1 MKYRIL
7 FLLGLLWIGLAGCS
21 PRVQMVQSS
30 QSELVVL
37 DAANPVG
44 QTFVARYDGLQAI
57 QVYLSPGQAGDGA
70 LVLRLQSEPGA
81 EQDLAAVQ
89 MPLSQVTQARYYR
102 FDFQPRSGSN
112 QQYFYASLA
121 VEGEGSV
128 QVGASA
134 GSTYQ
139 DGALYQQG
147 APLDGQLSF
156 SLEYDTARLTAGLGR
171 ELVIWLG
178 VFTLSSLLFILPGW
192 AVLSWL
198 WTGWDA
204 SSLPGRAGLASG
216 TSLAIYAIVLLI
228 TDLLG
233 LHLGAWYAW
242 GLVIFSITCLAWR
255 VIKRQKSRRIE
266 PKDDNV
272 ISRNQ
277 RWSTRL
283 AGITLVIILGLILVT
298 RWWAVRS
305 LEAPMWGDSVQH
317 TVITQLIIDH
327 GGLFDSWLPYAPY
340 GSFGNQFGFPAAAA
354 LLTWM
359 IGFDA
364 SQAVI
369 WAGQIFNVLAVMAL
383 YPLAVRLAK
392 GQHWAGVGAVLAA
405 GLISTMPAFY
415 FNWGRYAQLAGQLIL
430 PTALWMLWD
439 VVETPSE
446 GGRAGGFKAL
456 DWRKI
461 VLAGVVL
468 GGMVMYQYR
477 TPFFYLTYIMAW
489 VVGWWLPVW
498 RFNAQ
503 RWLGGVV
510 KVALVVLT
518 GILVFLPWGLR
529 ILTTQVGDLAIS
541 EAPRSAMWE
550 NVQADYQA
558 WREVLKYVP
567 APLAGL
573 ALAAWLW
580 GLLRREWLVFSL
592 GLWAAWSA
600 SIYSWNLAGVPGAQ
614 QVSSFAVLI
623 SLYIPGSL
631 LVGWFVGQ
639 IGGAAS
645 RRKALEALLVVV
657 VVGAGIWYAW
667 EQRAIAEPQT
677 YAMLTRP
684 DRRAMDWI
692 RENTPAESRF
702 LVQGFRAFYNTAAV
716 GSDAGWWLPVLSG
729 RANSIP
735 PLYALSSE
743 VPIEEGYSAEVV
755 NLVAA
760 LETTPLNTPQ
770 GVRILCEQEIS
781 HIYVGQQQGLVG
793 IDWLSQS
800 YAADELLNHP
810 AYRQIYHR
818 DRVMIFV
825 LREDA
830 CDQ

>member
-1 MKYRIL
+1 M
-7 FLLGLLWIGLAGCS
+7 
-21 PRVQMVQSS
+21 
-30 QSELVVL
+30 
-37 DAANPVG
+37 
-44 QTFVARYDGLQAI
+44 
-57 QVYLSPGQAGDGA
+57 
-70 LVLRLQSEPGA
+70 
-81 EQDLAAVQ
+81 
-89 MPLSQVTQARYYR
+89 
-102 FDFQPRSGSN
+102 
-112 QQYFYASLA
+112 
-121 VEGEGSV
+121 
-128 QVGASA
+128 
-134 GSTYQ
+134 
-139 DGALYQQG
+139 
-147 APLDGQLSF
+147 
-156 SLEYDTARLTAGLGR
+156 
-171 ELVIWLG
+171 
-178 VFTLSSLLFILPGW
+178 
-192 AVLSWL
+192 
-198 WTGWDA
+198 
-204 SSLPGRAGLASG
+204 
-216 TSLAIYAIVLLI
+216 
-228 TDLLG
+228 
-233 LHLGAWYAW
+233 
-242 GLVIFSITCLAWR
+242 
-255 VIKRQKSRRIE
+255 
-266 PKDDNV
+266 
-272 ISRNQ
+272 
-277 RWSTRL
+277 
-283 AGITLVIILGLILVT
+283 
-298 RWWAVRS
+298 
-305 LEAPMWGDSVQH
+305 
-317 TVITQLIIDH
+317 
-327 GGLFDSWLPYAPY
+327 
-340 GSFGNQFGFPAAAA
+340 
-354 LLTWM
+354 
-359 IGFDA
+359 
-364 SQAVI
+364 
-369 WAGQIFNVLAVMAL
+369 
-383 YPLAVRLAK
+383 
-392 GQHWAGVGAVLAA
+392 
-405 GLISTMPAFY
+405 
-415 FNWGRYAQLAGQLIL
+415 
-430 PTALWMLWD
+430 
-439 VVETPSE
+439 
-446 GGRAGGFKAL
+446 
-456 DWRKI
+456 
-461 VLAGVVL
+461 
-468 GGMVMYQYR
+468 
-477 TPFFYLTYIMAW
+477 
-489 VVGWWLPVW
+489 
-498 RFNAQ
+498 
-503 RWLGGVV
+503 
-510 KVALVVLT
+510 KVALVVAT

-631 LVGWFVGQ
+631 LVGWIVGQ

-657 VVGAGIWYAW
+657 VAGVRTWYAW
-667 EQRAIAEPQT
+667 AQRAIAEPQT